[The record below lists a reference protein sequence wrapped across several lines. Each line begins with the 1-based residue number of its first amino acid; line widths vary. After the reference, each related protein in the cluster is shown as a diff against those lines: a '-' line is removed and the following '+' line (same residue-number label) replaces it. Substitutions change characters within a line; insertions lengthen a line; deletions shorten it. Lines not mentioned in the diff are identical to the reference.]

1 MINYDE
7 ILESL
12 ALLSMTDDEL
22 DAYAATHSEPIDE
35 WGEFEEDYASNA
47 PCDFSGICIGTSCP
61 YWGTC
66 QGD

>member
-1 MINYDE
+1 MMNYDE

-22 DAYAATHSEPIDE
+22 DAYAKAHSEPVDE
-35 WGEFEEDYASNA
+35 YEEDYASNA
-47 PCDFSGICIGTSCP
+47 PCDFSGCCVGSSCP

-66 QGD
+66 QGA

>member
-1 MINYDE
+1 MMNYDE

-22 DAYAATHSEPIDE
+22 NAYATAHSEPVDE
-35 WGEFEEDYASNA
+35 LADYASNA
-47 PCDFSGICIGTSCP
+47 PCDFSGYCSGSSCP

-66 QGD
+66 QGA